1 MNEIVIA
8 VNYDSDKPTVS
19 GRELHAA
26 LMIETRYN
34 DWFPRMCEYGFVEGR
49 DFNLLKN
56 EQVQVE
62 GGRAVKRKLLDH
74 QLPIDMAKEICM
86 IQRSEV
92 GKRCREYF
100 LEIEKKWNSPEAVL
114 ARALLLANQQL
125 QLAKGE
131 NTKLLETNSEQAE
144 QIESMQPKVTYYEL
158 VLNAEGIVPI
168 TTIAKDYGKSGR
180 WLNGW
185 LHEQGIQYK
194 QGEVWL
200 LYQKY
205 ADKGY
210 VKSKTYTVTDENGNP
225 LAKPHTCWTTK
236 GRLFIYELLKE
247 HGILPLVEQ
256 DGGESNGNT

>member
-1 MNEIVIA
+1 MNDIAIA
-8 VNYDSDKPTVS
+8 VKYDNDRPLVS

-26 LMIETRYN
+26 LMIETPYLK
-34 DWFPRMCEYGFVEGR
+34 WFSRMCEYGFAEEI
-49 DFNLLKN
+49 DFNLDKN
-56 EQVQVE
+56 VRVQIE
-62 GGRAVKRKLLDH
+62 GKRSVSREYIDH
-74 QLPIDMAKEICM
+74 QVTIDMAKELCM

-100 LEIEKKWNSPEAVL
+100 LEIEKKWNSSDAVI
-114 ARALLLANQQL
+114 ARGLLIANHQL
-125 QLAKGE
+125 QLVKCE
-131 NTKLLETNSEQAE
+131 NTQLLEINTEQAE
-144 QIESMQPKVTYYEL
+144 RIKGLQPKVTYYDV
-158 VLNAEGIVPI
+158 VLNAEGLMPI

-185 LHEQGIQYK
+185 LHEQGVQYK

-210 VKSKTYTVTDENGNP
+210 VKSKTYTVNDENGNS
-225 LAKPHTCWTTK
+225 LAKPHTCWTSK

-247 HGILPLVEQ
+247 HGILPLI
-256 DGGESNGNT
+256 ESDSGTK

>member
-1 MNEIVIA
+1 MNEIMIV

-26 LMIETRYN
+26 LMIETPYHK
-34 DWFPRMCEYGFVEGR
+34 WFPRMVGYGFTEEIDYWTFLSNRSDGLAGKPR
-49 DFNLLKN
+49 T
-56 EQVQVE
+56 
-62 GGRAVKRKLLDH
+62 DH
-74 QLPIDMAKEICM
+74 QLTIDMAKELCM
-86 IQRSEV
+86 IQRSEI

-131 NTKLLETNSEQAE
+131 NTKLLATNSEQAE

-185 LHEQGIQYK
+185 LHEQGVQYK

-225 LAKPHTCWTTK
+225 LAKPHTCWTQK
-236 GRLFIYELLKE
+236 GRLMIYELLKE

-256 DGGESNGNT
+256 DSGDT

>member
-1 MNEIVIA
+1 MNEIMIA

-26 LMIETRYN
+26 LMIETPYHK
-34 DWFPRMCEYGFVEGR
+34 WFPRMCEYGFAEGI
-49 DFNLLKN
+49 DFNLDKN
-56 EQVQVE
+56 VRVQIE
-62 GGRAVKRKLLDH
+62 GKRSVSREVIDH
-74 QLPIDMAKEICM
+74 RITIDMAKELCM
-86 IQRSEV
+86 IQRSEI

-185 LHEQGIQYK
+185 LHEQGVQYK

-205 ADKGY
+205 ADKDM
-210 VKSKTYTVTDENGNP
+210 SRARHIPSPMKTVILLRNRI
-225 LAKPHTCWTTK
+225 LV
-236 GRLFIYELLKE
+236 GRQRADFLSMSF
-247 HGILPLVEQ
+247 
-256 DGGESNGNT
+256 

>member
-1 MNEIVIA
+1 MNDIVIA
-8 VNYDSDKPTVS
+8 VNFDNEKPTVS

-26 LMIETRYN
+26 LMIETPYHK
-34 DWFPRMCEYGFVEGR
+34 WFPRMVGYGFVEKV
-49 DFNLLKN
+49 DYLVTDIFVHNSK
-56 EQVQVE
+56 
-62 GGRAVKRKLLDH
+62 GGKQGYIDH
-74 QLPIDMAKEICM
+74 QLTIDMAKELCM
-86 IQRSEV
+86 IQRSEI

-100 LEIEKKWNSPEAVL
+100 LEIERKWNSPEAVL

-131 NTKLLETNSEQAE
+131 NAKLLETNTEQAE
-144 QIESMQPKVTYYEL
+144 QIESMQPNVTYYDL

-185 LHEQGIQYK
+185 LHEQGVQYK

-247 HGILPLVEQ
+247 HGILPLIEC
-256 DGGESNGNT
+256 DE